1 MPHLTIDYSSRLA
14 GAFDA
19 RAFVEELHP
28 LVVEE
33 SGTSGVCK
41 TLLRPAETYVGD
53 APGTQAFFVHVEV
66 GLMPGRS
73 EARKAR
79 LSESVLALLGKH
91 LPARDGDRER
101 VFLSVEVRDLAASY
115 RLSPSARLSRPG
127 EPGGEGPN
135 AIVRRTGPH

>member
-1 MPHLTIDYSSRLA
+1 MPYLTIDYSSHLA

-19 RAFVEELHP
+19 CVLVKELHP

-53 APGTQAFFVHVEV
+53 RRSGEAVFVHVEV
-66 GLMPGRS
+66 GLMPGRP
-73 EARKAR
+73 EAQKTR
-79 LSESVLALLGKH
+79 LSEGVLALLAKH
-91 LPARDGDRER
+91 LPVDDRGGEQ

-115 RLSPSARLSRPG
+115 RLSPS
-127 EPGGEGPN
+127 
-135 AIVRRTGPH
+135 VR

>member
-14 GAFDA
+14 AAFDA
-19 RAFVEELHP
+19 RALVEELHP

-41 TLLRPAETYVGD
+41 TLLRPAETYAGD
-53 APGTQAFFVHVEV
+53 GPSREAAFVHVEV

-79 LSESVLALLGKH
+79 LSESVLALLAKH
-91 LPARDGDRER
+91 LPADDGSEER
-101 VFLSVEVRDLAASY
+101 VFLSVEVRDLAVTY
-115 RLSPSARLSRPG
+115 RLSPSAR
-127 EPGGEGPN
+127 
-135 AIVRRTGPH
+135 

>member
-19 RAFVEELHP
+19 RAFVKELHP

-41 TLLRPAETYVGD
+41 TLLRPAGTYVGD
-53 APGTQAFFVHVEV
+53 GPGTDAVFVHVEV
-66 GLMPGRS
+66 GLMPGRP
-73 EARKAR
+73 EDQKAR
-79 LSESVLALLGKH
+79 LSESVLALLAKH
-91 LPARDGDRER
+91 LPADDGDRER

-115 RLSPSARLSRPG
+115 RLAPSAR
-127 EPGGEGPN
+127 
-135 AIVRRTGPH
+135 